1 MNLSN
6 KLFLFAIISFTF
18 LLSAEK
24 VFFKINLNR
33 NCEELSQDECFETE
47 GCYWRYGECVSFEWE
62 DECQFIDNEEECD
75 LLGCIWSE
83 EGCYRPDDN
92 GVPECLQDCPGVSE
106 INPQENPDET
116 CDWAISILGVVDP
129 GFNSCFNN
137 CDEDTLSHINEI
149 LEACYECLQN
159 ENIDCSSVFNNHED
173 GEENEGDY
181 CYSIDSFEECYQIG
195 CEWDEEEGCFD
206 PSDFEEENDIDCET
220 LEEDDCREFE
230 YCIWAESECLFADD
244 NDDGGDFEDCSEL
257 TQDECT
263 MSEFCDW
270 TIVTTPNGVF
280 ETCIESND
288 WNDDGGWDDGGNNI
302 VCSDINNPFEC
313 IGSGCDWVQDN
324 MSGSGYCIELDDND
338 CDPDL
343 ICGEAVTC
351 FDGLLYPTT
360 CGPENC
366 DLPIGVCDDNGDDGG
381 WNDDGGDFEDCSEL
395 TQDECTMSEFC
406 DWTIVTT
413 PNGVFETCIES
424 NDWNDDGG
432 WDDGGNNIVCSDINN
447 PYECI
452 GSGCDWVYDNIPG
465 GGYCIEENNEDC
477 NPDLMCGGAITCV
490 DGLLYPTTCGPDN
503 CDDPIGECEEDE
515 CENGEVNNENPCNPF
530 ECFDG
535 QWYEIVIDCAEE
547 MGIPC
552 ENGEYVDP
560 PEGECCS
567 ICVEYNDNAD
577 AILFL
582 DSVYAVS
589 NSEVSIPLYVSSNE
603 PVAGLQFEIY
613 SPLNSGGN
621 GGFVNPSSIES
632 MVDCF
637 NTEYNVIDNILIVI
651 MFSLEA
657 CIIPDGENHIA
668 NINYYIPQVDLGQNI
683 PLEFGDTIV
692 SDQFG
697 NEIPSFGESGSIL
710 VGMQG
715 DVNGDGQINVSDI
728 VLAVSFAISSQ
739 TPSPYQLWAGDVN
752 DDGMVNVLDIVTIV
766 NMILN

>member
-6 KLFLFAIISFTF
+6 KLFLFLTITCSF
-18 LLSAEK
+18 LLSTEQ
-24 VFFKINLNR
+24 VFTQINLNR
-33 NCEELSQDECFETE
+33 NCEELSQDECFEVE

-62 DECQFIDNEEECD
+62 DECQFIDNEEECN

-83 EGCYRPDDN
+83 ESCYRPDQN
-92 GVPECLQDCPGVSE
+92 GVPDCLQDCPGVSE

-159 ENIDCSSVFNNHED
+159 ENIDCSSVFNNNED
-173 GEENEGDY
+173 GEENGGDY

-195 CEWDEEEGCFD
+195 CEWDEEGCFD

-244 NDDGGDFEDCSEL
+244 YDDDEDFEGCAELTQDECSDTEDCIWIFNDFAGSFGICIEANGNDGGWNDDGGDFEDCAEL

-288 WNDDGGWDDGGNNI
+288 WSDDGGNNL
-302 VCSDINNPFEC
+302 CSDIDNPFEC
-313 IGSGCDWVQDN
+313 YGSGCDWVQNN
-324 MSGSGYCIELDDND
+324 MTGSGYCIELDDND

-360 CGPENC
+360 CGSENC
-366 DLPIGVCDDNGDDGG
+366 DLPIGVCDDNG
-381 WNDDGGDFEDCSEL
+381 E
-395 TQDECTMSEFC
+395 
-406 DWTIVTT
+406 
-413 PNGVFETCIES
+413 
-424 NDWNDDGG
+424 
-432 WDDGGNNIVCSDINN
+432 DDGGNNIICSDINN
-447 PYECI
+447 PFECI
-452 GSGCDWVYDNIPG
+452 GSGCDWVGGNIPG
-465 GGYCIEENNEDC
+465 EGYCVEESNEDC

-547 MGIPC
+547 MGVPC

-567 ICVEYNDNAD
+567 ICIEYDDNAE

-582 DSVYAVS
+582 DNVAAVS
-589 NSEVSIPLYVSSNE
+589 NSEVPIPLYINSNE
-603 PVAGLQFEIY
+603 PIGGLQFEIY

-621 GGFVNPSSIES
+621 GGFVNPGSIES
-632 MVDCF
+632 IFDCF
-637 NTEYNVIDNILIVI
+637 NTEYNVIDNTLIVI

-657 CIIPDGENHIA
+657 CVIPNGENHIA
-668 NINYYIPQVDLGQNI
+668 NINYYIPQSVDLGQNI
-683 PLEFGDTIV
+683 PLEFGNTIV

-697 NEIPSFGESGSIL
+697 NEIPSYGESGSIL

-715 DVNGDGQINVSDI
+715 DINGDSQVNVSDI

>member
-6 KLFLFAIISFTF
+6 KLFLFVTISFTF

-47 GCYWRYGECVSFEWE
+47 GCYWRYEECVSFEWE

-92 GVPECLQDCPGVSE
+92 GVPDCLQDCPGVSE

-137 CDEDTLSHINEI
+137 CDEDTLAHINEI

-244 NDDGGDFEDCSEL
+244 NHDDEDFEGCNELTQEECSDTEDCIWMFNDFAGDFGICIEINDDDGWDDDGGDFEDCAEL
-257 TQDECT
+257 TQDECAI
-263 MSEFCDW
+263 SEFCDW

-288 WNDDGGWDDGGNNI
+288 WNDDGGWDDGYNNL
-302 VCSDINNPFEC
+302 CSDIDNPFEC
-313 IGSGCDWVQDN
+313 YGSGCDWVQDN

-338 CDPDL
+338 CDSDL
-343 ICGEAVTC
+343 ICGDAVTC

-366 DLPIGVCDDNGDDGG
+366 DLPIGVCDDG
-381 WNDDGGDFEDCSEL
+381 E
-395 TQDECTMSEFC
+395 
-406 DWTIVTT
+406 
-413 PNGVFETCIES
+413 
-424 NDWNDDGG
+424 
-432 WDDGGNNIVCSDINN
+432 DDGGNTIVCSDINN

-452 GSGCDWVYDNIPG
+452 GSGCDWVGGNMPG
-465 GGYCIEENNEDC
+465 AGYCIEESNEDC

-547 MGIPC
+547 MGVPC

-582 DSVYAVS
+582 DSVSAIS
-589 NSEVSIPLYVSSNE
+589 NSEVSIRLYVSSNE

-613 SPLNSGGN
+613 SPLNSGEN
-621 GGFVNPSSIES
+621 GAFVNPSSIES

-637 NTEYNVIDNILIVI
+637 NTEYNVIDNTLIVI

-657 CIIPDGENHIA
+657 CIIPSGENHIA